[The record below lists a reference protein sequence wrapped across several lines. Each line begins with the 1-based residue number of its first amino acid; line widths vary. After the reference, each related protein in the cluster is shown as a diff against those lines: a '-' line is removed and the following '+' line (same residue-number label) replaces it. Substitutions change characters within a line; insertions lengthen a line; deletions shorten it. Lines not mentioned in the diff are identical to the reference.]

1 MFLSSTALCCLA
13 LAPEVV
19 ELTDGSRLAG
29 ELRTT
34 KTGVVLT
41 SPLGRLEIAHAQIA
55 RIERRNELL
64 ARHTAGRAAA
74 GEKPHAWLALAGLAL
89 DHGLYAEAFDAFD
102 QAAAYGATA
111 ASLREL
117 RQRLQGE
124 ALLDGVAPALPPAD
138 DAARRKLL
146 ARVAGDSASRAEFA
160 TALLRAGEPQAVES
174 FLLARLASGAVGERR
189 AAARLLAESPSFRS
203 LGKLI
208 RASLI
213 DADDEVRRM
222 TRTAALASGHP
233 DLAVP
238 YLTALAT
245 DDARLRD
252 RAYPAL
258 EAIRDPRVVDGL
270 IAMFEPRAAA
280 GGTGGAAPARAHVFF
295 GEQQAFVRDFDVEV
309 AQGAVIAK
317 PVIGVLQSGVL
328 LDAAVAGVHVVRM
341 AERQVALGALRR
353 LTGADFGVDAA
364 AWRAWWARQ
373 GGTLPPIAGRAN

>member
-1 MFLSSTALCCLA
+1 MSLPFVAWCCLA

-19 ELTDGSRLAG
+19 ELADGSRLVG
-29 ELRTT
+29 ELKGT
-34 KTGVVLT
+34 KGGVVLT

-64 ARHTAGRAAA
+64 ARHEAGRAAA
-74 GEKPHAWLALAGLAL
+74 GQKPHALAALVGMAL

-102 QAAAYGATA
+102 AAAAFGADEP
-111 ASLREL
+111 SLREL
-117 RQRLQGE
+117 RHRLHGE
-124 ALLDGVAPALPPAD
+124 ALLDGVAPSLPPDD
-138 DAARRKLL
+138 DAARRRLL
-146 ARVAGDSASRAEFA
+146 SRVSGQSESRAEFA
-160 TALLRAGEPQAVES
+160 ALLLRAGEPQATES
-174 FLLARLASGAVGERR
+174 FLLARLADGPVGERR
-189 AAARLLAESPSFRS
+189 AAAQLLAEAPSPRV

-208 RASLI
+208 RASLL
-213 DADDEVRRM
+213 DADDVLRTR

-233 DLAVP
+233 DLAVA
-238 YLTALAT
+238 YLAALAT
-245 DDARLRD
+245 DDARLRE

-270 IAMFEPRAAA
+270 IAMFEPRPAAD
-280 GGTGGAAPARAHVFF
+280 GTSGASPARAHVFF
-295 GEQQAFVRDFDVEV
+295 GEQQAYVRDFDVEI

-341 AERQVALGALRR
+341 TERRVALGALRR

-364 AWRAWWARQ
+364 AWRAWWSQQ
-373 GGTLPPIAGRAN
+373 GGTLPPVAARSN